1 MEQMAKHP
9 AKVEKPVDK
18 GRILQEKEI
27 INFFAALNLST
38 AADREKFLRL
48 EEFSKD
54 ANSAKDLPNETLRV
68 RFGNSTGSTP
78 ALE

>member
-27 INFFAALNLST
+27 KNFFAHSI
-38 AADREKFLRL
+38 
-48 EEFSKD
+48 
-54 ANSAKDLPNETLRV
+54 
-68 RFGNSTGSTP
+68 
-78 ALE
+78 